1 MSAGKVFLKIFQIS
15 FSIAVMALI
24 VFALYRGGVYAYE
37 FGYRVFTE
45 APVAEETDGKDKLVQ
60 ITGDMGAKDIGDL
73 LERKG
78 LIRSSSLFVVQLKL
92 SAYSDNIKEGTYAL
106 STAMTAQE
114 MMQVMSAEEAE
125 DTETE
130 E

>member
-1 MSAGKVFLKIFQIS
+1 MSAGRVFFKIINIS
-15 FSIAVMALI
+15 FSIAVMVLI
-24 VFALYRGGVYAYE
+24 VFGLYRGGTCAYD

-45 APVAEETDGKDKLVQ
+45 APVAEEADGKDKLVQ

-73 LERKG
+73 LEKKG
-78 LIRSSSLFVVQLKL
+78 LIRDSRLFVVQLKL
-92 SAYSDNIKEGTYAL
+92 SAYSGEIKEGTYAL

-114 MMQVMSAEEAE
+114 MMQVMSAKEAE